1 MTAYASEAGAKR
13 RVEPKRLLF
22 TLAGRDITART
33 LGLAAGCV
41 LAFMYA
47 PIIVLIIFSFNSN
60 PVTRLP
66 LTGWTLHWYEKAFSN
81 EMLLAALGNSFIVAF
96 AAVTI
101 CLFVGVPTALAL
113 DRFDFPGKVIFR
125 RLVILP
131 ITLPGL
137 ITGVSMLNFFSAVG
151 VPLSLW
157 TVLVGHGTALTAIVV
172 TNVFAR
178 LQRFDRRIEEASA
191 DLGARPW
198 QTFLRVTLPNIR
210 SAIIGS
216 TLIAFT
222 LSFDEIPV
230 TYFLTG
236 RDNTLP
242 MYIWSV
248 IRRGITP
255 EINAIGS
262 MIIVGSLTLILLSVF
277 LMTEPGQV
285 ARKPK
290 KRA

>member
-1 MTAYASEAGAKR
+1 MSVYAEQAGVRK
-13 RVEPKRLLF
+13 RVEPRRMRF
-22 TLAGRDITART
+22 RFFGRDLSGTA
-33 LGLAAGCV
+33 LGVAAGCV
-41 LAFMYA
+41 LAYLYG
-47 PIIVLIIFSFNSN
+47 PIITLMLFSFNSN
-60 PVTRLP
+60 SVTRLP
-66 LTGWTLHWYEKAFSN
+66 LTGWTLDWYNKAFTNS
-81 EMLLAALGNSFIVAF
+81 ELLTALYNSVLVAL

-101 CLFVGVPTALAL
+101 CIVVGIPTAFAL
-113 DRFDFPGKVIFR
+113 DRYDFPGKTALR

-137 ITGVSMLNFFSAVG
+137 ITGVSMLNFFSMVG

-157 TVLVGHGTALTAIVV
+157 TVLIGHGTALCAITV

-191 DLGARPW
+191 DLGAKPL
-198 QTFLRVTLPNIR
+198 QTFWHITLPNIR

-216 TLIAFT
+216 ALISFT

-242 MYIWSV
+242 MYIWST

-262 MIIVGSLTLILLSVF
+262 VIIVFSIVLLLTSVF
-277 LMTEPGQV
+277 IMSEPSQ
-285 ARKPK
+285 
-290 KRA
+290 KRRLRAK

>member
-1 MTAYASEAGAKR
+1 MR
-13 RVEPKRLLF
+13 FRF
-22 TLAGRDITART
+22 FGRDITTPT
-33 LGLAAGCV
+33 LAVAAGCV
-41 LAFMYA
+41 LAFLYG
-47 PIIVLIIFSFNSN
+47 PIATLILFSFNSN
-60 PVTRLP
+60 AVTRLP
-66 LTGWTLHWYEKAFSN
+66 LTSWTLDWYEKAFSN
-81 EMLLAALGNSFIVAF
+81 GELLTSLSNSMKVALAAV
-96 AAVTI
+96 VI
-101 CLFVGVPTALAL
+101 CLIVGVPTALAL
-113 DRFDFPGKVIFR
+113 DRYNFPGKTALR

-137 ITGVSMLNFFSAVG
+137 ITGVAMLNFFSMVG
-151 VPLSLW
+151 VPLSLM
-157 TVLVGHGTALTAIVV
+157 TVIVGHGTALCAITV

-191 DLGARPW
+191 DLGATPLK
-198 QTFLRVTLPNIR
+198 TFWHVTLPNIR

-216 TLIAFT
+216 ALISFT

-242 MYIWSV
+242 MYIWST

-262 MIIVGSLTLILLSVF
+262 VIIVGSIALLLVSVF
-277 LMTEPGQV
+277 IMSEPSASRRLRV
-285 ARKPK
+285 R
-290 KRA
+290 

>member
-1 MTAYASEAGAKR
+1 MSAYASDAGLGR
-13 RVEPKRLLF
+13 RATPKRSRF
-22 TLAGRDITART
+22 NGGGRDISTGT
-33 LGLAAGCV
+33 LGLAACCV
-41 LAFMYA
+41 LAFMYG
-47 PIIVLIIFSFNSN
+47 PIVTLIVFSFNSN

-66 LTGWTLHWYEKAFSN
+66 LTEWTLDWYVKAFN
-81 EMLLAALGNSFIVAF
+81 NPDLLAALGNSVMVAF
-96 AAVTI
+96 AAVVI
-101 CLFVGVPTALAL
+101 CIVIGVPTAFAL
-113 DRFDFPGKVIFR
+113 DRYDFPGKMVFR

-131 ITLPGL
+131 ITLPGI
-137 ITGVSMLNFFSAVG
+137 ITGISMLGFFSASG

-178 LQRFDRRIEEASA
+178 LQRFDRRIEEASS

-216 TLIAFT
+216 SLIAFT

-230 TYFLTG
+230 TFFLTG
-236 RDNTLP
+236 RENTLP

-248 IRRGITP
+248 MRRGITP
-255 EINAIGS
+255 EINAIGTV
-262 MIIVGSLTLILLSVF
+262 IVVLSLGLIVTSIWLLSDK
-277 LMTEPGQV
+277 E
-285 ARKPK
+285 AR
-290 KRA
+290 

>member
-1 MTAYASEAGAKR
+1 MATVTLHDAGARKK
-13 RVEPKRLLF
+13 PID
-22 TLAGRDITART
+22 AGTT
-33 LGLAAGCV
+33 GLGVAALCV
-41 LAFMYA
+41 LAFLYT
-47 PIIVLIIFSFNSN
+47 PIATLIVFSFNSN
-60 PVTRLP
+60 PITRLP
-66 LTGWTLHWYEKAFSN
+66 LEDFTFDWYTR
-81 EMLLAALGNSFIVAF
+81 ALGNPDLMT
-96 AAVTI
+96 AVWNSV
-101 CLFVGVPTALAL
+101 FVGVSAVMICLAIGIPTALAL
-113 DRFDFPGKVIFR
+113 DRHDFPGKTVFR

-137 ITGVSMLNFFSAVG
+137 ITGVSMLTFFRSVG
-151 VPLSLW
+151 MDLSIL
-157 TVLVGHGTALTAIVV
+157 TVIIGHGTALTAIVV

-198 QTFLRVTLPNIR
+198 QTFRHVTLPNIR

-216 TLIAFT
+216 SLISFT

-230 TYFLTG
+230 TFFLTG

-255 EINAIGS
+255 EINAVGT
-262 MIIVGSLTLILLSVF
+262 IIVIISITLILISVF
-277 LMTEPGQV
+277 LMHREND
-285 ARKPK
+285 
-290 KRA
+290 RAGPVRRTR

>member
-1 MTAYASEAGAKR
+1 MDGIATTQKLGSR
-13 RVEPKRLLF
+13 RRRPIDKG
-22 TLAGRDITART
+22 TSALAV
-33 LGLAAGCV
+33 AAMAV
-41 LAFMYA
+41 LAFLYV
-47 PIIVLIIFSFNSN
+47 PIATLMVFSFNDN

-66 LTGWTLHWYEKAFSN
+66 LSGFTLDWYHKALTN
-81 EMLLAALGNSFIVAF
+81 PDLMTALGNSVIVGL
-96 AAVTI
+96 AAVAI
-101 CLFVGVPTALAL
+101 CLVIGIPTAFAL
-113 DRFDFPGKVIFR
+113 DRYDFPGKTAFR

-137 ITGVSMLNFFSAVG
+137 ITGVSMLVFFRAAG
-151 VPLSLW
+151 VDLSLW
-157 TVLVGHGTALTAIVV
+157 TVIVGHGTALTAIVV

-198 QTFLRVTLPNIR
+198 QTFLFVTLPNIK
-210 SAIIGS
+210 SALIGS
-216 TLIAFT
+216 SLIAFT

-230 TYFLTG
+230 TFFLTG

-255 EINAIGS
+255 EINAIGT
-262 MIIVGSLTLILLSVF
+262 IIVAVSIVLILVSVF
-277 LMTEPGQV
+277 MMYKENQTGSRQ
-285 ARKPK
+285 
-290 KRA
+290 

>member
-1 MTAYASEAGAKR
+1 MAMRSLNVGMDHAGGNR
-13 RVEPKRLLF
+13 RHPVNRRAP
-22 TLAGRDITART
+22 DITT
-33 LGLAAGCV
+33 GTIGAAAACV
-41 LAFMYA
+41 LAFLYA
-47 PIIVLIIFSFNSN
+47 PIVCLMVFSFNSN

-66 LTGWTLHWYEKAFSN
+66 LTDWTLDWYYKAFSN
-81 EMLLAALGNSFIVAF
+81 EQLLAALGNSLIIASAAIV
-96 AAVTI
+96 I
-101 CLFVGVPTALAL
+101 CLAIGIPTALAL
-113 DRFDFPGKVIFR
+113 DRYEFPGKVIFR

-137 ITGVSMLNFFSAVG
+137 ITGISILSVFSWMQ

-191 DLGARPW
+191 DLGAAPW
-198 QTFLRVTLPNIR
+198 QTFLYVTLPNIR

-216 TLIAFT
+216 SLIAFT

-255 EINAIGS
+255 EINAIGTV
-262 MIIVGSLTLILLSVF
+262 IIAISIVLVLVAVF
-277 LMTEPGQV
+277 VMSEPD
-285 ARKPK
+285 RKAGK
-290 KRA
+290 